1 MKHKAFTLVEIMI
14 AVVLCSLILGVVY
27 KVFSGTF
34 NQFFKTSNKM
44 TNLRSASIILER
56 LKSDVRCAVVPVN
69 EDEEP
74 IIENGVFS
82 FYTTSDAGKRKKVIY
97 KYSGTELT
105 REFDGSTRNV
115 NKALVRNF
123 TVVPSEEAK
132 GNKYITVTIAV
143 DNEQKFDKR
152 STSSKANEIE
162 LQAVL
167 YPRFYKESM
176 TSEEKYWYKTHEI

>member
-1 MKHKAFTLVEIMI
+1 MKRKAFTLVEIMI

-74 IIENGVFS
+74 VIENGVFS

-105 REFDGSTRNV
+105 REIDGSTRNV

-123 TVVPSEEAK
+123 SVTPSEEAK
-132 GNKYITVTIAV
+132 GNKYITVTIVV
-143 DNEQKFDKR
+143 DNEQKYEKR

-162 LQAVL
+162 LKAVL